1 MKSCLVITSML
12 IILIPISGASDL
24 ASDQSSK
31 LTSSVE
37 DGLWVNQTLT
47 INGTTTLNP
56 QSADWVLYDRTEPHT
71 EWPVLR
77 SGDFFTTVLPI
88 SEGLWNWSLTIDVF
102 GLNCTCWLE
111 IGQPD
116 GLGKEFLNRIVFI
129 GEGPHNPVIIEN
141 HDSSIVIDGSEEI
154 SFNAILSDSQS
165 NDTSMILSWCFAPN
179 GACDGQTF
187 SSQVDV
193 SWDGNFG
200 SIEINVSDLG
210 LSDGIWQFT
219 YSLQDVFL
227 RLSPH
232 VELTV
237 FVDQNDPTSS
247 LIAPDL
253 AQEGEIILIDGSGS
267 SDGVWSNNLQSI
279 WYITGPDGV
288 TYVPNSNTT
297 NGLLYV
303 SLNESGN
310 YTIRL
315 DVIDWVGR
323 MSSANT
329 TLLIENV
336 VPSIELG
343 VKGSDVNN
351 PNSWQILESEEL
363 EIFTMISDTGSDVDS
378 IIYSWYL
385 DGELVSNSEN
395 LTLENLDAGQYQL
408 NLSIVDDNGATD
420 YYEMELTV
428 KPKPKT
434 ITDEFSIAGI
444 IVILGIIGFGIL
456 IFKRM
461 NSNESNT
468 TSLPKWDGNTNQ
480 KTTDSGNLDSDEN
493 QLWD

>member
-1 MKSCLVITSML
+1 MKSCLVITSLL
-12 IILIPISGASDL
+12 IILIPISEASDFT
-24 ASDQSSK
+24 SGQSSK

-56 QSADWVLYDRTEPHT
+56 QSADWVLYDITEPYT

-88 SEGLWNWSLTIDVF
+88 SEGLWNWSLTVDVF
-102 GLNCTCWLE
+102 GLNCTCWIE

-129 GEGPHNPVIIEN
+129 GEGPHNPVISAN
-141 HDSSIVIDGSEEI
+141 QDTIVVDGSEEV
-154 SFNAILSDSQS
+154 SFRAVLSDSQS
-165 NDTSMILSWCFAPN
+165 NDSSIILGWCFAPN

-193 SWDGNFG
+193 SWNGNIG

-237 FVDQNDPTSS
+237 FVDQNDPISS

-253 AQEGEIILIDGSGS
+253 AQEGEIILIDSSGS

-329 TLLIENV
+329 TVLIENV

-363 EIFTMISDTGSDVDS
+363 EIFTMISDTGSDVES

-395 LTLENLDAGQYQL
+395 LTIEHLDAGQYQL
-408 NLSIVDDNGATD
+408 NLSVVDDNGATD

-428 KPKPKT
+428 KDEPKGIP
-434 ITDEFSIAGI
+434 DEFSIAGI
-444 IVILGIIGFGIL
+444 IIIIGIIGFGVL

-461 NSNESNT
+461 NSNEKFT
-468 TSLPKWDGNTNQ
+468 TSLPKWDIFTNQ
-480 KTTDSGNLDSDEN
+480 KTPDSEDLDSDEN
-493 QLWD
+493 QLWG

>member
-12 IILIPISGASDL
+12 IILIPVSGASD
-24 ASDQSSK
+24 STSVQSSK

-37 DGLWVNQTLT
+37 DGLWVNQTLSV
-47 INGTTTLNP
+47 NGTTTLNP
-56 QSADWVLYDRTEPHT
+56 QSADWVLYDITDPYT

-77 SGDFFTTVLPI
+77 SGDFFTTVLPL

-116 GLGKEFLNRIVFI
+116 GLGKIFLNRIVFI
-129 GEGPHNPVIIEN
+129 GEGPHDPVISAN
-141 HDSSIVIDGSEEI
+141 HGNSIVVDGSEEI
-154 SFNAILSDSQS
+154 SFRAVLSDSQS
-165 NDTSMILSWCFAPN
+165 NESSIILSRCFAPN

-187 SSQVDV
+187 SSQADV
-193 SWDGNFG
+193 SWDGNIG
-200 SIEINVSDLG
+200 SFEINPSDLG

-232 VELTV
+232 IDLTV
-237 FVDQNDPTSS
+237 FVDQNDPVSA

-253 AQEGEIILIDGSGS
+253 AQEGETILIDGSGS

-310 YTIRL
+310 YTVRL

-329 TLLIENV
+329 TVLVENV

-363 EIFTMISDTGSDVDS
+363 EIFTIISDTGSDVDS

-385 DGELVSNSEN
+385 DGKLVSNSEN
-395 LTLENLDAGQYQL
+395 LTLENLDSGQYQL

-420 YYEMELTV
+420 FYQMELTV
-428 KPKPKT
+428 KNEPKT
-434 ITDEFSIAGI
+434 IPDEFSFAGI
-444 IVILGIIGFGIL
+444 IVILGIIAFGVL
-456 IFKRM
+456 IFRRM
-461 NSNESNT
+461 NSKENNT
-468 TSLPKWDGNTNQ
+468 TTLPKWDGSSFK
-480 KTTDSGNLDSDEN
+480 KTPESGNLDNDEN